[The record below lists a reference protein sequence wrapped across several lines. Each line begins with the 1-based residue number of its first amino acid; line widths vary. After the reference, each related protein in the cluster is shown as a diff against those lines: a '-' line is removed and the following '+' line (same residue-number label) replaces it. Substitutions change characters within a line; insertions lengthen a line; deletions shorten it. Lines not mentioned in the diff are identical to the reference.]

1 MMNKI
6 SSFNL
11 KSDSNN
17 SWSEVFVAQPD
28 SLKESLAG
36 KIFVLAEFSSKK
48 NDGEKIFNFLV
59 SNLEDTYYND
69 EKLLLKEKIEG
80 LKTENIFEASLVKTN
95 IALTEFLEAEKI
107 IVNPKTTNLTIG
119 VVFENR
125 IHFSNFGKNRAL
137 LLYPQKRGYEIINV
151 ETNAFEKEDEKKND
165 ETEINK
171 IKTPKV
177 FSSVISG
184 EVPKNSYFVF
194 SSEALPEY
202 ISEKELTSIISKLPP
217 MTAAFQIKNVLEK
230 INNHVPFFGVIIKS
244 ASELENNEIIEDVPN
259 TLNAHSS
266 ISSLKNTEQKT
277 EELLAN
283 TNIINLTKLS
293 DKFKGIIKSSK
304 GLSQENKKIMN
315 RLYKKNQFEEL
326 EKEEE
331 IVVEEEMDNTKLE
344 TKEAEIQKI
353 PNKTKEKSQA
363 DFGIIRTLG
372 TVKRDSDV
380 KEKFV
385 FKKPQFNIFSN
396 LKTSLTMLNPL
407 NIFKE
412 AKTGTS
418 RRKQQLVAI
427 LPILIII
434 LIVSIFVNKVRNE
447 RLAKEAQ
454 IEEIRAEIN
463 RKESMLEAKML
474 YDDRDGASQIL
485 NEIEEL
491 ITKLPADNKN
501 NQEIYKN
508 LEEKSQKL
516 QDRIYLINRISGGE
530 KTYDLSS
537 LNINKLVFA
546 DNLFALNNKSIFNLN
561 GSENPPQV
569 DIADNINNYR
579 ANYFEDNLY
588 FLSSDTLY
596 SFNPENKEV
605 SSRTISKNEAE
616 KNIKAF
622 GLFSNFFYT
631 LVDNKIYKHQR
642 VGNNY
647 NTPSEWLK
655 ETADLSLATDMHV
668 DGAIYILNT
677 DGSILKYYIG
687 EKEEYGASK
696 LEPELGKFTK
706 LIAGSNK
713 FYIFNP
719 EAKRLAVIDKNSGAL
734 NGQYIFNDINEAKD
748 VAIDEKNNTI
758 YILDGTTLV
767 KFKLE

>member
-1 MMNKI
+1 MTNKI

-17 SWSEVFVAQPD
+17 AWSEVFVAQPD

-36 KIFVLAEFSSKK
+36 KIFVLAEFAGKK

-59 SNLEDTYYND
+59 SSLEDTYYND
-69 EKLLLKEKIEG
+69 EKLLLKEKVEG

-95 IALTEFLEAEKI
+95 IALTEFLEMEKLM
-107 IVNPKTTNLTIG
+107 VNPKSTNLTIG

-137 LLYPQKRGYEIINV
+137 LIYPQKKGYEIINV
-151 ETNAFEKEDEKKND
+151 ETNAFEKEDDKNNND
-165 ETEINK
+165 INQVK
-171 IKTPKV
+171 APKV

-202 ISEKELTSIISKLPP
+202 ISEKELSSIISKLPP

-230 INNHVPFFGVIIKS
+230 INNHIPFFGVIIKS
-244 ASELENNEIIEDVPN
+244 ASESENHEAIEDMPS
-259 TLNAHSS
+259 TLSAHSS

-277 EELLAN
+277 EELLS
-283 TNIINLTKLS
+283 TGNIINLGKLS
-293 DKFKGIIKSSK
+293 GKFKEMIKGPK
-304 GLSQENKKIMN
+304 GFSQENKKIMN
-315 RLYKKNQFEEL
+315 RLYKKNQVEEEL
-326 EKEEE
+326 EEDP
-331 IVVEEEMDNTKLE
+331 VEEPLAEV
-344 TKEAEIQKI
+344 EAELEI
-353 PNKTKEKSQA
+353 KTVDLKQTTDKPKEKAKA

-396 LKTSLTMLNPL
+396 LKTTLAMLNPL
-407 NIFKE
+407 NIFKG
-412 AKTGTS
+412 AKPGTNK
-418 RRKQQLVAI
+418 RKQQLMAL

-434 LIVSIFVNKVRNE
+434 LVVSIFANQARNE
-447 RLAKEAQ
+447 RLAEEAKF
-454 IEEIRAEIN
+454 EEISAEIN

-474 YDDRDGASQIL
+474 YDDRDGAAKLL

-491 ITKLPADNKN
+491 IAQLPADNKN
-501 NQEIYKN
+501 SQEIYDN
-508 LEEKSQKL
+508 LAEKSQKL
-516 QDRIYLINRISGGE
+516 QDRIYLINRISNGE
-530 KTYDLSS
+530 RTYDLSS
-537 LNINKLVFA
+537 MNINKLVFA
-546 DNLFALNNKSIFNLN
+546 NDTLFALNNKSIFNLN
-561 GSENPPQV
+561 GSENPEKI

-579 ANYFEDNLY
+579 ANYFENNLY
-588 FLSSDTLY
+588 FLGPDALY
-596 SFNPENKEV
+596 SFNPKNNEV
-605 SSRTISKNEAE
+605 SSRTITKNEAE

-622 GLFSNFFYT
+622 GLFSNFFYS
-631 LVDNKIYKHQR
+631 LADNKIYKHQR
-642 VGNNY
+642 GTSNY
-647 NTPSEWLK
+647 AAPSEWLA
-655 ETADLSLATDMHV
+655 ETADLSLAQDMYI

-677 DGSILKYYIG
+677 DGSILRYYVG
-687 EKEEYGASK
+687 KKEEYRAAK
-696 LEPELGKFTK
+696 LEPQSGEFNK
-706 LIAGSNK
+706 LIAGDTK

-734 NGQYIFNDINEAKD
+734 NAQYIFNDIVEAKD
-748 VAIDEKNNTI
+748 VAVDEKNNTI